1 MKPRRVFFAARLSL
15 SLATALIAV
24 FVASHAQAQTTILW
38 NTTPV
43 NNVSNGAWG
52 TAVNWVGSNI
62 PDTNAEIASLSR
74 DWTGTGPTFALGAD
88 RTVNG
93 VIYNDTGAT
102 GDQVGTIVAGSTLT
116 LAGSTTP
123 TITTTNSFNINSIV
137 SWGAAGLT
145 KAGGVTLTLS
155 GNNTGTGPVTVSAG
169 VLRAT
174 TSANALGTGAATLS
188 MAASTTLQ
196 LTNDTGLSFS
206 RNTTISGTDSTIT
219 ADRLTSAAT
228 STTHTLGTL
237 SIGAHT
243 LNITRGSSITGAGI
257 GGITFGTTTLSAGPA
272 VFITGAD
279 SNVTLGAV
287 GGAFALTKQGA
298 GQMTLGTTSTR
309 TTAAGITNLSAG
321 ILRLNTANALNTLAT
336 APLNI
341 SGGTLSL
348 AVTAG
353 ATYGGTATTVSGSS
367 TVEADA
373 QASTAT
379 VTQTLGT
386 LSIGAQTLSI
396 ARGANVTGTGGITFG
411 NATQTGSATFSPA
424 ADAAVT
430 LGGTTALGTF
440 TLNKTGAGS
449 MTMTGIVSGGPT
461 TAGNDAL
468 NVTVGTLTLSAAGN
482 TFSGDVVINGATAV
496 VSMAGGTFTAA
507 NPLGTQAS
515 VYKSVELSNGGTFRL
530 STGNYNINVPAA
542 GSLGAGQVFNIGTG
556 GGVFD
561 VASGSTFSLD
571 DGTGAAG
578 TAWTAPQ
585 LRGGGA
591 LTKSGTGT
599 LALGAGSSNFGT
611 AFTGTITVNAGLLQV
626 GNAGNPLGNTT
637 SGTTIASG
645 AALNVNG
652 TTQTVAE
659 PLTITGAGLASNAQG
674 ALTNASATAATW
686 AGPVTLGGAATI
698 GSSAAGGITLNAAAT
713 VNTAGNILTL
723 RNSSTGRIFTDGVIS
738 GAGSVVM
745 NSPSSGDYVP
755 RADHTYSGGT
765 TLTAG
770 LTAVDRDSIGTP
782 GSPTSGPFGTATLTL
797 GGGQI
802 RSGSG
807 ASRTV
812 GNAVTISADTTFY
825 TVPSEKTLTFSGPV
839 TLSGGSRILT
849 SNIGST
855 VATTAAVFNGAI
867 GDGGNVLGLTING
880 NGNFVLAGANT
891 YTGATVVNSGRSLLS
906 GSLNPA
912 SALSVSPTVAG
923 GTTFTLANGTAN
935 PVSSTAALTL
945 GSSTG
950 PTTLGFDIGAN
961 GAASDSINTTAA
973 ATTTGTVNIS
983 VQAIAGFGSSS
994 SYDLISAPSGLGGAT
1009 YVLTSAPGGYSCS
1022 LTTSG
1027 TLVTLNVTPA
1037 TSGDRFWR
1045 GDVGTSWGA
1054 FNGLNS
1060 NWYTDAAGSTNA
1072 QANPAA
1078 GETVTFSTINATNT
1092 AGVINTTLDND
1103 FTVND
1108 LIFGNN
1114 PNGVTSV
1121 TIAGGTTPAGNPG
1134 VLSISPTLS
1143 NEGIVVGANAG
1154 NVTISS
1160 PVLLGA
1166 DQTWTVDGTGANG
1179 STLNVSGP
1187 LSGSGDLDVSGLVTL
1202 SAPGNSTFN
1211 GDTTVPSGAVLRGGA
1226 TNSFSVNSALTVSGT
1241 GLVQLNGFSNTVAAF
1256 YGDGTVQNN
1265 HASTGATLTVGDAA
1279 NTSFT
1284 GVLQNGAGGTLG
1296 LTKNGAGSLT
1306 LSGANTHTGAT
1317 TVNAGTLIFGTAT
1330 TLTATNPVTL
1340 GGTGI
1345 LDINGFSVNVG
1356 AISSAV
1362 ATSAIINSSTST
1374 APSTATAL
1382 YTPSGA
1388 GVYVDALSSASSG
1401 NIAALINDGPV
1412 RKIQVVINNAN
1423 GSAQLTNDSNTFSGG
1438 LVLLDN
1444 PSGTRLNIS
1453 SAIAGTRFGTGALV
1467 IGQASTDRAGVF
1479 FSAIDNTLSLPI
1491 IVNTSIGTDRFGIR
1505 NDGRTIT
1512 LSGLITAN
1520 ADLVFSSNLATAS
1533 NTIITNK
1540 VTGSG
1545 GLAVDL
1551 SQTSTSNTIST
1562 VTLNTAANA
1571 NDYTGNTEIGRTNV
1585 APAQNYTAALALGAA
1600 DQIPDGTGKGN
1611 VIITNNSG
1619 TRTGTLRLAGFS
1631 ETING
1636 LSGNGNVD
1644 GGSGTPTL
1652 TLGGNNA
1659 PGNFSGNIL
1668 NGSGTLT
1675 VTKIGSGTQILS
1687 GASTFA
1693 GPLNV
1698 NGGLVAFATSPATAG
1713 PLGNST
1719 VVNLNGGGIS
1729 FTAAGANNLNRP
1741 VAIGASA
1748 GTVDVANATGALTIA
1763 ATSTGGDLVKTG
1775 SGAALIPGT
1784 TQLNVASNGA
1794 GVVVNDGSLQAGFG
1808 GSDVATVSVGATGNL
1823 DLRDSATEAL
1833 VLENSTGALSL
1844 AGGAQV
1850 GFELNGAN
1858 NDSIAVTAG
1867 GTATASG
1874 TVTLNFFGTP
1884 AAGTYNLLAADSG
1897 LSTATYALGTAPN
1910 GFNYTINVTDS
1921 LVSVTVSAFTP
1932 TYWRGGQDFSWNT
1945 LGAATAN
1952 WTTDAGGTTDASS
1965 TPSSADTV
1973 LFSATGAPF
1982 SSGTVIDTTLD
1993 AAFTVDSLQFTNV
2006 PAGVTAVSIA
2016 AGSGGAL
2023 TLNPLSTS
2031 GGIRVLAGGGNAAIS
2046 APLTVGAAQT
2056 WDIDSS
2062 GSLTLSGNTAFN
2074 GNVTKSN
2081 TGALTLSG
2089 TNSGSGAFT
2098 LAGGTLNLN
2107 SSNGLGTG
2115 LLTIGAGTTLNA
2127 TSGAIA
2133 LATNNAQTWNGDFI
2147 FTGANSLSL
2156 GTGAVT
2162 LGASLAINTPGA
2174 ALTVG
2179 GTISDGGNNRG
2190 ISKTGVGTLVLNGAN
2205 SYTGPTTITGG
2216 VLRITQATGLGT
2228 SAGGVTQSGTSAL
2241 ELDGTGGAFSVGA
2254 EPLTINGGGIT
2265 NLGALRNIAGDNTYG
2280 GTVTMAAQ
2288 SRINSD
2294 SGTLTLSNPT
2304 SVSATNLTLVVGGA
2318 GNLTIS
2324 GAVATGTGGVSKA
2337 DGAGTLTLQGT
2348 NTYTGGTNVSAGT
2361 LTLASTGSITT
2372 ASNILLTVGGAT
2384 SVANIAGTY
2393 TSTGGG
2399 GVAINSG
2406 GILNTSG
2413 TVSLT
2418 GANNQ
2423 AILMG
2428 TSGGS
2433 GTWNVTGGSVT
2444 VGYTSNGWG
2453 IGNGGLGTLNVS
2465 GGSVTTGGG
2474 NTFNVGHAASSTG
2487 VLTVS
2492 GTGLVTI
2499 SPGSASFRVGHVAA
2513 STGTVNLDGGT
2524 LALGRAVTKDAAS
2537 TAIFNFNGGLLRA
2550 GLSSATYMTGL
2561 TRANVRDGGA
2571 LINTNGFNV
2580 TVGQA
2585 LLHSDNV
2592 LDNAIDG
2599 GLTKSG
2605 LGILTLTGAN
2615 GYTGATLVSA
2625 GTLQLNGSAATGTLT
2640 TSSMTVGAGGTL
2652 GFTAGSAST
2661 LDLSGKDMT
2670 LAGGTLAFDIGDA
2683 GVNDA
2688 ITVNNFT
2695 LSANSALSL
2704 TGIGAIGGS
2713 YTLLT
2718 STNPITNAGPYTIT
2732 GQTIGR
2738 VTLTPTVN
2746 SNTIT
2751 IDSTVF
2757 EGKWNQLGG
2766 GNWSL
2771 GNPSMTQDNW
2781 DNYKPTIAGDAALF
2795 GDSITAPSTVVVD
2808 TPHIA
2813 GYLRFDNTNAYTIGT
2828 NGSSNLT
2835 LNNGSSNAVATVT
2848 TGSHTIA
2855 ENVALLSHLD
2865 VIPASGTTLTLS
2877 GVLSGSTRNLE
2888 LNGPGSL
2895 VLSGANTYSGSTTVS
2910 NGSLTLSGA
2919 RTATM
2924 GAITVGNLAS
2934 TTGTLNISNGTL
2946 TTGTFAVGSGTNA
2959 LTAGI
2964 VNHTGGNLTMS
2975 GSQLLLGNGGTGVL
2989 PGSNSTGTYN
2999 LNGGT
3004 LNTVAGGTGV
3014 LIGTNTG
3021 TTGVF
3026 NMMTGTLNMAATS
3039 TMQIARSDNNA
3050 ASATTGS
3057 FIQTGGTATVGILQ
3071 MSGTTLGAANNA
3083 GGSSTLNLTGGTFTA
3098 ATFNALSGANQSSSA
3113 ITIGGTAQVTLPVFP
3128 TNVKG
3133 TSSTATITF
3142 DSTTGF
3148 LSPAATS
3155 TTYIPAGTFTN
3166 AYLTANGADL
3176 NIPTGRDIT
3185 IAQVLEDAPTFAGT
3199 LTKSGVGI
3207 LTLSS
3212 ANTYTGLTTVSEGT
3226 ISVNHVDTLGTTAA
3240 GTSVASGGRVIFGNL
3255 ATNATV
3261 AEPFAIAGTGTTANN
3276 GALNMG
3282 SSKTVNLTGAIT
3294 LTGDALVTADGGS
3307 ALNFTGAG
3315 GITGTDTDF
3324 SFTTDGSVASSITG
3338 SISLGTGTLT
3348 KSGSSTL
3355 ILSGDNTYSGG
3366 TIVAGG
3372 ILAIPS
3378 TGDAGTGAISLTS
3391 GVRLEFGAV
3400 TLANAINIGSNGG
3413 VVGRGQ
3419 IEGTNGIT
3427 TLSGPLAIT
3436 SAPGSGGT
3444 FATTGAG
3451 TLLNL
3456 NGAITATPATLPVS
3470 VRVGNVNFGGGGN
3483 YTDLRI
3489 SGNIGIN
3496 SDNGIST
3503 SAVLTVGA
3511 SVACVIDLKGFNQ
3524 SLAGMIR
3531 GGSAGSVINSTAAT
3545 SSTLTLTN
3553 SANSSNSV
3561 VLAGTGAGTL
3571 SVTQAGSAVQTLSG
3585 VNTYTGPTTVTSGT
3599 LAAGVASVANVSGA
3613 FGRNSAVIMAD
3624 NATAVLDITGFNT
3637 QIGSLTGGGAT
3648 GGNVNLGAATL
3659 SVGGD
3664 NTSPVAYAGAI
3675 AGTGA
3680 LTKIGTG
3687 TQTLS
3692 GANTYT
3698 GNTTV
3703 SAGTLA
3709 LVGGSHASAITVSSG
3724 ASLSFTLGSP
3734 TSSTNS
3740 FNLSAG
3746 TIKIT
3751 GTPTL
3756 PSYTLI
3762 SSSTGITG
3770 TPVLDAP
3777 IAGYALRKVGN
3788 TLVLENPYEVWAA
3801 ANGVTG
3807 GKTGDPD
3814 NDGLKNLLEYAF
3826 GTDPAVSSVG
3836 PLSYSG
3842 GSISPG
3848 QPILEEDGG
3857 IWYAVFCRRAD
3868 YLDAGLIY
3876 TAMFSYA
3883 LSDWTATGVA
3893 PTVIATDSVIDV
3905 VRVPFLNFV
3914 PSDSGPQKPTF
3925 FQVEVSQ

>member
-43 NNVSNGAWG
+43 SNVSNGAWG

-272 VFITGAD
+272 VFNTGAD

-373 QASTAT
+373 QAGTAN

-386 LSIGAQTLSI
+386 LSIGAQTFSVT
-396 ARGANVTGTGGITFG
+396 RGANVTGTGGITFG
-411 NATQTGSATFSPA
+411 ATTLSGAANFAPEANSLLTVAATG
-424 ADAAVT
+424 
-430 LGGTTALGTF
+430 LGTNAM
-440 TLNKTGAGS
+440 TKSGAGS
-449 MTMTGIVSGGPT
+449 MTATGVVSGTT
-461 TAGNDAL
+461 TAGSNAIS
-468 NVTVGTLTLSAAGN
+468 VTNGLLTLSGAN
-482 TFSGDVVINGATAV
+482 TFSGNISVAGSGSIFA
-496 VSMAGGTFTAA
+496 MAGGTFTTTAPYGRA
-507 NPLGTQAS
+507 GAL
-515 VYKSVELSNGGTFRL
+515 YKQLLITNGGIFRLTGGTFNDNAPDA
-530 STGNYNINVPAA
+530 TNTAEGII
-542 GSLGAGQVFNIGTG
+542 FNIGTG
-556 GGVFD
+556 GGTLE
-561 VASGSTFSLD
+561 VASGASLVID
-571 DGTGAAG
+571 DGTGTG
-578 TAWTAPQ
+578 TAVANSQ
-585 LRGGGA
+585 LQGGGA
-591 LTKSGTGT
+591 LTKGGLGTLSLGSGT
-599 LALGAGSSNFGT
+599 SNFT
-611 AFTGTITVNAGLLQV
+611 AFTGTISVSEGLLQL

-637 SGTTIASG
+637 AGTTIASG

-652 TTQTVAE
+652 TTQTAAE
-659 PLTITGAGLASNAQG
+659 PLTITGTGLASNAQG
-674 ALTNASATAATW
+674 ALTSGSATAATW

-698 GSSAAGGITLNAAAT
+698 GSSAAGGITLGTAAA
-713 VNTAGNILTL
+713 VDTAGNILTL

-745 NSPSSGDYVP
+745 NSPSTGDYIP
-755 RADHTYSGGT
+755 RADHTYTGGT

-802 RSGSG
+802 RSSSG
-807 ASRTV
+807 TSRTV

-825 TVPSEKTLTFSGPV
+825 TVAGEKTLTFSGPV

-855 VATTAAVFNGAI
+855 VANTATVFNGAI
-867 GDGGNVLGLTING
+867 GDGGNVLGLTVNG
-880 NGNFVLAGANT
+880 NGNLVLAGANT
-891 YTGATVVNSGRSLLS
+891 YTGATAVNSGRLVLS
-906 GSLNPA
+906 GSLNPS

-923 GTTFTLANGTAN
+923 GATFTLGSGAAN

-945 GSSTG
+945 GSATF
-950 PTTLGFDIGAN
+950 PTTLGLDLGAN
-961 GAASDSINTTAA
+961 TAGSDSINTSAA
-973 ATTTGTVNIS
+973 ATTTGTVNLAI
-983 VQAIAGFGSSS
+983 QALAGFGTSS
-994 SYDLISAPSGLGGAT
+994 SYDLISAASGLGGAT
-1009 YVLTSAPGGYSCS
+1009 YAVTSAPGGYTYSVV
-1022 LTTSG
+1022 TSG
-1027 TLVTLNVTPA
+1027 TLVSLNVTPA
-1037 TSGDRFWR
+1037 SAGDLYWR
-1045 GDVGTSWGA
+1045 GDTSSSWSA
-1054 FNGLNS
+1054 FNGLNT
-1060 NWYTDAAGSTNA
+1060 NWSSDGAGSTNA
-1072 QANPAA
+1072 LANPGA
-1078 GETVTFSTINATNT
+1078 GNTVNFSTVNATNL
-1092 AGVINTTLDND
+1092 AGIITTTLDNN

-1121 TIAGGTTPAGNPG
+1121 TVAGGTTPAGVPG
-1134 VLSISPTLS
+1134 VLAIAPTLPTD
-1143 NEGIVVGANAG
+1143 GIVVGANAG
-1154 NVTISS
+1154 NVTISA
-1160 PVLLGA
+1160 PVLIGS
-1166 DQTWTVDGTGANG
+1166 DQTWAVDGTGANG
-1179 STLNVSGP
+1179 SALNVSGP
-1187 LSGSGDLDVSGLVTL
+1187 LSGSGSLDIDGLVRL
-1202 SAPGNSTFN
+1202 SAPGNSTYS
-1211 GDTTVPSGAVLRGGA
+1211 GAITVPAGSTLEGGA
-1226 TNSFSVNSALTVSGT
+1226 TNSFSAGAALTVSGT
-1241 GLVQLNGFSNTVAAF
+1241 GVVRLNGSNNIVASLT
-1256 YGDGTVQNN
+1256 GDGTVQNN
-1265 HASTGATLTVGDAA
+1265 HASTAATLSVGDAT

-1317 TVNAGTLIFGTAT
+1317 TVNAGNLVFGTAT
-1330 TLTATNPVTL
+1330 TLTANNPVTL
-1340 GGTGI
+1340 AGTGT
-1345 LDINGFSVNVG
+1345 LDINGFSVTTG
-1356 AISSAV
+1356 AITSAV
-1362 ATSAIINSSTST
+1362 ATSTITNSSTST

-1388 GVYVDALSSASSG
+1388 GIYVDAFNSASGG
-1401 NIAALINDGPV
+1401 NIAALITDGPT
-1412 RKIQVVINNAN
+1412 RKTQVAISNAN
-1423 GSAQLTNDSNTFSGG
+1423 LSAQLTNDSNTFSGG

-1444 PSGTRLNIS
+1444 ATGTRLNIA
-1453 SAIAGTRFGTGALV
+1453 SAIAGTRLGTGPLI
-1467 IGQASTDRAGVF
+1467 IGQAPTDKAGVY
-1479 FSAIDNTLSLPI
+1479 FSTADNNIGLPI
-1491 IVNTSIGTDRFGIR
+1491 FVNTSLGSDRFGIR

-1520 ADLVFSSNLATAS
+1520 ADVVFSSNNATAS

-1540 VTGSG
+1540 VTGAG
-1545 GLAVDL
+1545 GLVVDL
-1551 SQTSTSNTIST
+1551 SQTSTNNTNST

-1571 NDYTGNTEIGRTNV
+1571 NDYTGNTEIGRTAV
-1585 APAQNYTAALALGAA
+1585 APAQNYTSALALGAA
-1600 DQIPDGTGKGN
+1600 DQIPNGAGKGN
-1611 VIITNNSG
+1611 VIITNN
-1619 TRTGTLRLAGFS
+1619 TAARTGTLRLAGFS
-1631 ETING
+1631 DTING
-1636 LSGNGNVD
+1636 LSGSGNVD
-1644 GGSGTPTL
+1644 GGSGTPTF
-1652 TLGGNNA
+1652 TLGDNDA
-1659 PGNFSGNIL
+1659 SGNFSGNIL

-1675 VTKIGSGTQILS
+1675 LTKTGAGTQILS

-1698 NGGLVAFATSPATAG
+1698 NSGIVAFATSPATAG

-1741 VAIGASA
+1741 VAIDASA

-1775 SGAALIPGT
+1775 SGAALIPGA

-1794 GVVVNDGSLQAGFG
+1794 GVVVSDGSLQAGFG

-1833 VLENSTGALSL
+1833 VLENSAGALSF
-1844 AGGAQV
+1844 ASGAQV

-1858 NDSIAVTAG
+1858 NDSIAVAAG
-1867 GTATASG
+1867 GTATVSG

-1897 LSTATYALGTAPN
+1897 LSTATYSLGTAPN

-1921 LVSVTVSAFTP
+1921 LVSVTVSAYTP

-1945 LGAATAN
+1945 LGSATAN

-1965 TPSSADTV
+1965 TPLSADTV

-1993 AAFTVDSLQFTNV
+1993 AAFTVDSLQFTNA

-2016 AGSGGAL
+2016 AGSGGSL
-2023 TLNPLSTS
+2023 TLNPVSTS
-2031 GGIRVLAGGGNAAIS
+2031 GGIRVLAGGGNATIA
-2046 APLTVGAAQT
+2046 APLTVAAAQT
-2056 WDIDSS
+2056 WDIDPS
-2062 GSLTLSGNTAFN
+2062 GSLTISGNTAFN
-2074 GNVTKSN
+2074 GNVTKAN

-2098 LAGGTLNLN
+2098 LAGGTLNL
-2107 SSNGLGTG
+2107 SSSAGLGSG

-2127 TSGAIA
+2127 PTGAIA
-2133 LATNNAQTWNGDFI
+2133 LATNNTQTWNGDFT
-2147 FTGANSLSL
+2147 FTGANNLDL

-2162 LGASLAINTPGA
+2162 LGASLAINAPGA
-2174 ALTVG
+2174 ILTVG
-2179 GTISDGGNNRG
+2179 GNIGDGGNNRG
-2190 ISKTGVGTLVLNGAN
+2190 LSKTGAGMVVLNGAN
-2205 SYTGPTTITGG
+2205 TYTGSTSITGG

-2228 SAGGVTQSGTSAL
+2228 IAGGVTQAGTSAL

-2265 NLGALRNIAGDNTYG
+2265 DFGALRNIAGDNTYG

-2304 SVSATNLTLVVGGA
+2304 SVSATNLSLVVGGA

-2324 GAVATGTGGVSKA
+2324 GAIATGTGGVNKA
-2337 DGAGTLTLQGT
+2337 NGAGTLTLGGT
-2348 NTYTGGTNVSAGT
+2348 NTYAGGTNVSAGT

-2384 SVANIAGTY
+2384 AVANIAGTY

-2428 TSGGS
+2428 TAGGS

-2474 NTFNVGHAASSTG
+2474 NTFNVGHAASGTG

-2513 STGTVNLDGGT
+2513 SAGTVNLDGGT

-2746 SNTIT
+2746 ANTIT

-2865 VIPASGTTLTLS
+2865 VIPAPGTTLTLS

-2934 TTGTLNISNGTL
+2934 TTGTLNISNGAL
-2946 TTGTFAVGSGTNA
+2946 TTGTLAVGSGTNA

-2964 VNHTGGNLTMS
+2964 VNHTGGTLTMS
-2975 GSQLLLGNGGTGVL
+2975 GSQLLLATGGTGVL
-2989 PGSNSTGTYN
+2989 SGSNSTGTYN

-3026 NMMTGTLNMAATS
+3026 NMMSGTLNMAATS

-3083 GGSSTLNLTGGTFTA
+3083 GGSSTLNLTGGTFSA
-3098 ATFNALSGANQSSSA
+3098 ATFGAISGGNQSSSA

-3155 TTYIPAGTFTN
+3155 ATYIPAGTFTD
-3166 AYLTANGADL
+3166 AYLTANGAKL
-3176 NIPTGRDIT
+3176 NVPTGRDIT

-3199 LTKSGVGI
+3199 LTKSGIGI

-3276 GALNMG
+3276 GALNVG
-3282 SSKTVNLTGAIT
+3282 SNKTVNLTGAIT

-3324 SFTTDGSVASSITG
+3324 SFNTDGSVVNSITG
-3338 SISLGTGTLT
+3338 PINLGTGSLT
-3348 KSGSSTL
+3348 KSGASTL
-3355 ILSGDNTYSGG
+3355 ILSGDNSYSGG
-3366 TIVAGG
+3366 TTITGG
-3372 ILAIPS
+3372 VLSIPS
-3378 TGDAGTGAISLTS
+3378 TGDAGTGGISIAG
-3391 GVRLEFGAV
+3391 GVRLELGAV
-3400 TLANAINIGSNGG
+3400 TLANAINLGANAG
-3413 VVGRGQ
+3413 VVGRGL

-3427 TLSGPLAIT
+3427 TLSGPI
-3436 SAPGSGGT
+3436 SATAGPVAGGT

-3451 TLLNL
+3451 TLLNV
-3456 NGAITATPATLPVS
+3456 NGAITSTPSSLAIS
-3470 VRVGNVNFGGGGN
+3470 VRLGNVNFGGGGN
-3483 YTDLRI
+3483 YTDLRT
-3489 SGNIGIN
+3489 SGNIGLN
-3496 SDNGIST
+3496 ADNGIAT
-3503 SAVLTVGA
+3503 TALMTVGA
-3511 SVACVIDLKGFNQ
+3511 SATCVVDLKGFDQ
-3524 SLAGMIR
+3524 SLAGMIKS
-3531 GGSAGSVINSTAAT
+3531 GSAGSVINSTAAT
-3545 SSTLTLTN
+3545 TSTLTLTDSGN
-3553 SANSSNSV
+3553 RTNSV
-3561 VLAGTGAGTL
+3561 ILAGTGAGTL
-3571 SVTQAGSAVQTLSG
+3571 AVTQSGSAVQTFSG

-3613 FGRNSAVIMAD
+3613 FGNNSAVIMTD

-3664 NTSPVAYAGAI
+3664 NTSPAAYAGAI

-3692 GANTYT
+3692 GANSYT

-3709 LVGGSHASAITVSSG
+3709 LVGGSQASAITVSGG
-3724 ASLSFTLGSP
+3724 ASLGFTLGSP
-3734 TSSTNS
+3734 TTSSST
-3740 FNLSAG
+3740 FNLISG
-3746 TIKIT
+3746 TIKIS

-3762 SSSTGITG
+3762 GSSTGISG

-3777 IAGYALRKVGN
+3777 IPGYVLKTVGN

-3801 ANGVTG
+3801 AEGATG

-3814 NDGLKNLLEYAF
+3814 NDGLNNLLEYAF

-3842 GSISPG
+3842 GSLISPG

-3868 YLDAGLIY
+3868 YLDAGLVY

-3925 FQVEVSQ
+3925 FQVEVPQ